1 MYIKLL
7 STGACANI
15 TIREIMLINII
26 SSASWT
32 LQSSPLTMR
41 TQHQTAKL
49 GSDVLPTLDT
59 VNGPLTCRVVAA
71 AVNQPYHLQAVSRG
85 RDTTD
90 AVAVDSVGSLIKPWL
105 HLPEY
110 DRGRAEGRG

>member
-32 LQSSPLTMR
+32 LLR
-41 TQHQTAKL
+41 TEI
-49 GSDVLPTLDT
+49 P
-59 VNGPLTCRVVAA
+59 
-71 AVNQPYHLQAVSRG
+71 
-85 RDTTD
+85 
-90 AVAVDSVGSLIKPWL
+90 SVEN
-105 HLPEY
+105 PEL
-110 DRGRAEGRG
+110 ESQK